1 MDGLPVLLLGLAL
14 GAVHALDADHIMAVS
29 LLNSRRVPLWRLAG
43 SCMYWACGHSAV
55 LMALF
60 AALALFGAALP
71 PVVQSAAEL
80 AVGVLLVGLGL
91 AMLILGRGISLHSH
105 SHGGLRHIHLWRGP
119 HRGHASLLVG
129 ALHGLAGGAP
139 LLALVPGGAA
149 NGWGLGYI
157 ALFCIGMSAAMITF
171 GVGFGTLAAFLRR
184 RGMGAWVPRSVAMAA
199 VAVGGYWLA
208 AAW

>member
-1 MDGLPVLLLGLAL
+1 MDGMPVLLLGLGL

-29 LLNSRRVPLWRLAG
+29 LLNSRRVPAWRLIG
-43 SCMYWACGHSAV
+43 SCLYWAGGHSLV

-71 PVVQSAAEL
+71 PAMQSAAEL
-80 AVGVLLVGLGL
+80 AAGSLLVGLGL
-91 AMLILGRGISLHSH
+91 ALLWQVRGARLRSH

-119 HRGHASLLVG
+119 HNGHASLLVG

-139 LLALVPGGAA
+139 LLALIPGGAV

-157 ALFCIGMSAAMITF
+157 ALFCIGMSAAMIAF
-171 GVGFGTLAAFLRR
+171 GAGFGGMAALLQR
-184 RGMGAWVPRSVAMAA
+184 RGLGDWLPRSVALAA
-199 VAVGGYWLA
+199 VVVGGFWMA